1 MVTKMPP
8 FYHTCKWFI
17 LILRHNKKKKK
28 KNTWRKIPIDD
39 HKTSKMVK
47 LAKT

>member
-1 MVTKMPP
+1 MRVKM
-8 FYHTCKWFI
+8 
-17 LILRHNKKKKK
+17 RVKKKN
-28 KNTWRKIPIDD
+28 NTWRKIPIDD